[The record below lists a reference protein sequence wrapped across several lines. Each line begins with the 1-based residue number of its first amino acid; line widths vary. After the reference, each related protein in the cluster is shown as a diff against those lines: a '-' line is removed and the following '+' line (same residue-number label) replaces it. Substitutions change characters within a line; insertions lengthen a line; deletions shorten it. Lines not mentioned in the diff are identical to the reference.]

1 MVEPFFSQDHI
12 NAMRPHIQK
21 TVNFLLDNML
31 KEGGE
36 KPFDIVDKFAL
47 PVPSYVSP
55 SFFGQPLSLPHMLN
69 KASLTYDKRSSMASL
84 EFQPRTSSTS
94 LDVTQSEVAEVR
106 QQPKLPMPIGEFVV
120 FLPTSFIWS
129 SG

>member
-1 MVEPFFSQDHI
+1 MVEPFFSQEHI

-21 TVNFLLDNML
+21 TVDSLLDTML

-55 SFFGQPLSLPHMLN
+55 SFFGQSLSLPHMLT
-69 KASLTYDKRSSMASL
+69 KASLIYGKRSSMASL
-84 EFQPRTSSTS
+84 EFHLRTSSTS
-94 LDVTQSEVAEVR
+94 LNVTQSEAAEVR
-106 QQPKLPMPIGEFVV
+106 QQPKLLMPIGEFGS
-120 FLPTSFIWS
+120 FLPSSFI
-129 SG
+129 